1 MERVV
6 YGMNRDAARGGTR
19 HLTRETYTITLT
31 QNSKKEKKKT
41 WSHSRSK
48 AVLSVYVRP
57 H

>member
-31 QNSKKEKKKT
+31 QNSKKEKKKNMVT
-41 WSHSRSK
+41 Q
-48 AVLSVYVRP
+48 
-57 H
+57 